1 MKNRI
6 IIGDVMKVYVVSL
19 AAGVLVGLIYAL
31 LQVRSPAPPAIA
43 LLGLLGM
50 LIGEQ
55 AGPVLKK
62 MMVREPISAAW
73 LRTECV
79 ARITGVPGQAHP
91 ADADRIA
98 KPGSDDSV
106 A

>member
-1 MKNRI
+1 M
-6 IIGDVMKVYVVSL
+6 IGDVMKIYVVTL
-19 AAGVLVGLIYAL
+19 ATGVLVGLIYAS

-62 MMVREPISAAW
+62 MIVREPISASW

-79 ARITGVPGQAHP
+79 ERITGVSPQAP
-91 ADADRIA
+91 AANGDAISKLA
-98 KPGSDDSV
+98 SDDHT